1 MYCLSEQQTT
11 PPSSSKHVY
20 FQVVGP
26 NVSPSAT
33 VSGIEAPCVSRLL
46 KALVIFGFPSAGGFM
61 NHCGGL
67 TFWGRIS
74 AKKMSNVQ
82 MYKPVSRPA
91 DVM

>member
-1 MYCLSEQQTT
+1 MMDNS
-11 PPSSSKHVY
+11 PNSKELVY
-20 FQVVGP
+20 SQVVGP

-33 VSGIEAPCVSRLL
+33 VSGIAAPCVSRLL

-67 TFWGRIS
+67 TFWGRIR
-74 AKKMSNVQ
+74 AKKMSSVQ
-82 MYKPVSRPA
+82 MYKPESRPA